1 MRRPLFALA
10 LLVPAAAS
18 LAAQPDV
25 RVSVS
30 GSIESYAF
38 DPGFTFSR
46 VTQYAVPVGI
56 QATFGEV
63 ADVTVSTGYLN
74 VALTSRDT
82 EQLPDQDLSGAL
94 DTEVRLGWH
103 VVPRRVIA
111 FVTGV
116 LPTGTQTVSQEQLT
130 ILGVLASDVIG
141 FRVPI
146 PGSGGG
152 AGGGFGAAFPLGAS
166 WSAGIG
172 GSVRVPFSY
181 QPLTGVTD
189 EIKPGTDM
197 RVRVGVEG
205 SLARRT
211 YLRVAGMFARQG
223 DYQVADTGRA
233 GVGNRMMGHLSLNQG
248 VGRGALTVYAFDVF
262 RGSAEVVGAS
272 VLPRGNLI
280 GAGLR
285 YELPLGPRVTAIPRA
300 EFRHSDQATADDDT
314 LRKAGNG
321 WRFGAD
327 LQFDVAGPLRV
338 VAQGDGLFGS
348 LRPGDAAAE
357 LVDMSGWR
365 AGLFLEWRP

>member
-1 MRRPLFALA
+1 MTRIVLALA
-10 LLVPAAAS
+10 LLTPAATS
-18 LAAQPDV
+18 LVAQPEL

-30 GSIESYAF
+30 GSVESYAF
-38 DPGFTFSR
+38 DPGLAFSR

-56 QATFGEV
+56 QARFGEV
-63 ADVTVSTGYLN
+63 ADVTVSTGYVN

-82 EQLPDQDLSGAL
+82 QQLPDQDLSGAL
-94 DTEVRLGWH
+94 DTEIRLGWH
-103 VVPRRVIA
+103 VIPRRVIA

-116 LPTGTQTVSQEQLT
+116 LPTGTETVSADQLS
-130 ILGVLASDVIG
+130 ILAVLASDVIG
-141 FRVPI
+141 FRVPV
-146 PGSGGG
+146 PGTGGG
-152 AGGGFGAAFPLGAS
+152 AGGGFGAAFPLSGS

-181 QPLTGVTD
+181 QPLSSATG

-197 RVRVGVEG
+197 RARVGIEG
-205 SLARRT
+205 PLARRT

-223 DYQVADTGRA
+223 DYQVADSGRS

-248 VGRGALTVYAFDVF
+248 LGTGALTVYAFDVY

-272 VLPRGNLI
+272 VLPRGNLF
-280 GAGLR
+280 GAGAR
-285 YELPLGPRVTAIPRA
+285 YELPLGVRVTAIPRA
-300 EFRHSDQATADDDT
+300 ELRLSDQATVADDALT
-314 LRKAGNG
+314 KAGSS

-327 LQFDVAGPLRV
+327 LQFDATGSLRI
-338 VAQGDGLFGS
+338 VAQGDGLIGS
-348 LRPGDAAAE
+348 LRPADMAGD

>member
-1 MRRPLFALA
+1 MTRVVVVLA
-10 LLVPAAAS
+10 LVVPVAAS

-25 RVSVS
+25 RVSAS
-30 GSIESYAF
+30 GSVESYSF
-38 DPGFTFSR
+38 DTEFAFSR
-46 VTQYAVPVGI
+46 VTQLAVPVGL
-56 QATFGEV
+56 QAKFGEV
-63 ADVTVSTGYLN
+63 ADLTVSTGYLN
-74 VALTSRDT
+74 VSLTSRDP
-82 EQLPDQDLSGAL
+82 EQLPDEDLSGAL

-116 LPTGTQTVSQEQLT
+116 LPTGTETVTQNQLP

-181 QPLTGVTD
+181 QPLSGRTD
-189 EIKPGTDM
+189 EIKPGTDV

-205 SLARRT
+205 SVGRRT

-223 DYQVADTGRA
+223 DYQVADTGRS

-248 VGRGALTVYAFDVF
+248 LGTGALTVYAFDVF

-272 VLPRGNLI
+272 VLPRGNLLGV
-280 GAGLR
+280 GAR
-285 YELPLGPRVTAIPRA
+285 YELPLGAQVTAIPRA
-300 EFRHSDQATADDDT
+300 ELRLSDQATPEDDA
-314 LRKAGNG
+314 LQKAGRSV
-321 WRFGAD
+321 RFGAD
-327 LQFDVAGPLRV
+327 VEFHVNGPVRI
-338 VAQGDGLFGS
+338 VAQGDGVFGS
-348 LRPGDAAAE
+348 LRPGTTAGE
-357 LVDMSGWR
+357 LVDLSGWR
-365 AGLFLEWRP
+365 AGVYLEWRP